1 MGIFDFM
8 KNAGEKIFKP
18 GEAQKEAVI
27 KGHLGGFGGDYAG
40 VDVEVDG
47 DTVVLSGRVP
57 NHAAREK
64 AVLIAGNV
72 DGIDKVDDR
81 LTVTVASGAG
91 VSLGSTPDFSN
102 VSGGVAS
109 TERGVGAGAATGG
122 LGSPGGEGGASQFY
136 TVKSGDTLSK
146 IAKEFYGEANKY
158 NQIFE
163 ANKPMLK
170 DPDKI
175 YPGQMLRIPPE
186 A

>member
-1 MGIFDFM
+1 MGIFDFV

-18 GEAQKEAVI
+18 GEARREAVI
-27 KGHLGGFGGDYAG
+27 KQHMGGYGGDFAN

-47 DTVVLSGRVP
+47 DTAVLTGSVA
-57 NHAAREK
+57 NVATKEK

-72 DGIDKVDDR
+72 DGIEKVDDR
-81 LTVTVASGAG
+81 ITTTQAA
-91 VSLGSTPDFSN
+91 PDFSN

-109 TERGVGAGAATGG
+109 SEQAIGSGAGNVGQYASANETGW
-122 LGSPGGEGGASQFY
+122 SSRTY

-146 IAKEFYGEANKY
+146 ISKEMYGDANKY

-175 YPGQMLRIPPE
+175 YPGQVLRIP
-186 A
+186 ADV

>member
-1 MGIFDFM
+1 MGMFDFI
-8 KNAGEKIFKP
+8 KDAGEKIFKP
-18 GEAQKEAVI
+18 GEARKEEVI
-27 KGHLGGFGGDYAG
+27 KSHMGGYSDDFSK
-40 VDVEVDG
+40 VNVEVDG
-47 DTVVLSGRVP
+47 SKVTLTGSVP
-57 NHAAREK
+57 NVPTREK

-72 DGIDKVDDR
+72 DGIAKVDDR
-81 LTVTVASGAG
+81 LTVTGTS
-91 VSLGSTPDFSN
+91 PNFSN

-109 TERGVGAGAATGG
+109 TEHSIGSGGSMGGHASAGGDGWQSRT
-122 LGSPGGEGGASQFY
+122 Y

-146 IAKEFYGEANKY
+146 ISKEMYGEANKY

-175 YPGQMLRIPPE
+175 YPGQVLRIPPE

>member
-18 GEAQKEAVI
+18 GESMREAAV
-27 KGHLGGFGGDYAG
+27 KRHLDGYGSDYSG
-40 VDVEVDG
+40 VKVEVDG
-47 DTVVLSGRVP
+47 SKAVLSGRVP
-57 NHAAREK
+57 NVAAKER

-81 LTVTVASGAG
+81 LVADSPAAG
-91 VSLGSTPDFSN
+91 SPSFSN
-102 VSGGVAS
+102 VSGGAAS
-109 TERGVGAGAATGG
+109 TEQNIGLGG
-122 LGSPGGEGGASQFY
+122 SSSMAHGSPGGEGWQSRTY

-146 IAKEFYGEANKY
+146 IAKELYGDANKY
-158 NQIFE
+158 PQIFE

-175 YPGQMLRIPPE
+175 YPGQVLRIP
-186 A
+186 